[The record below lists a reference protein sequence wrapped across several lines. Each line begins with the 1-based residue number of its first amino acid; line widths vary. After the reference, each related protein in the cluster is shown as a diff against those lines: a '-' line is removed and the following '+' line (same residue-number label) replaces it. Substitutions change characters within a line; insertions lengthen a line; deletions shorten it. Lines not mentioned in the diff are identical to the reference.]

1 MSHYSFTTDSPSL
14 ITIISIIVIII
25 IIPQEKSLF
34 WMIINHH

>member
-25 IIPQEKSLF
+25 IPQEKSLF